1 MGWLERVTAIFAG
14 VAVVSAVSLMVARS
28 EEGPVRSQA
37 SVSVTT
43 PAPTTAASVPSIA
56 SPSRAPQTLPP
67 TPTNVGAITTTGV
80 TTVREHSW
88 FASKSREILP
98 PGVLLPVYERK
109 GDFFKIFTPNERIG
123 WVHASKAQTHAKA
136 TARATS
142 LGEATIVLDPGHGGH
157 LPGARGPGGLAEM
170 VPNLDIARRVAEE
183 LSVGR
188 VFLTRNEGHAGL
200 AYRSSLANRL
210 NADAFISLHN
220 NALPDRINSQ
230 TPGSETYYQQ
240 RSAGSKRLAGLIY
253 EELARAFKQYKI
265 LWGRDPFAG
274 AKYRIGEHGHD
285 YYAVLR
291 RTLVPAVIVEGM
303 FITHGPEEKLL
314 ARADVR
320 EVYAEAVA
328 RAITRYFNTKD
339 TGSGFKD
346 PYAKPTPQC
355 KIAGCFEH
363 RK

>member
-28 EEGPVRSQA
+28 EEEVVSRA
-37 SVSVTT
+37 SVTVTT
-43 PAPTTAASVPSIA
+43 PAPRTAPPATAAPTARPTARAITA
-56 SPSRAPQTLPP
+56 SPT
-67 TPTNVGAITTTGV
+67 TVGALSTTGV
-80 TTVREHSW
+80 TTVREHSS
-88 FASKSREILP
+88 FASKAREVVGA
-98 PGVLLPVYERK
+98 GVLLPVYERR
-109 GDFFKIFTPNERIG
+109 GDFYKVFTPNERLG
-123 WVHASKAQTHAKA
+123 WVHASKARTYPKVAQR
-136 TARATS
+136 ARS
-142 LGEATIVLDPGHGGH
+142 LKDATIVLDPGHGGH
-157 LPGARGPGGLAEM
+157 LPGARGPSGLAEA
-170 VPNLDIARRVAEE
+170 VPNFDIAQRVADE
-183 LSVGR
+183 LSVAR
-188 VFLTRNEGHAGL
+188 VFLTRGDGHAGL

-220 NALPDRINSQ
+220 NALPDRVNSK

-240 RSAGSKRLAGLIY
+240 RSKGSKRLAGLIY
-253 EELARAFKQYKI
+253 EEVSSALSRFKI

-274 AKYRIGEHGHD
+274 AKYRRGEGGHD

-303 FITHGPEEKLL
+303 FVTHRPEEALL
-314 ARADVR
+314 RRADVR
-320 EVYAEAVA
+320 ELYAEAVA
-328 RAITRYFNTKD
+328 RGVRRYFETD
-339 TGSGFKD
+339 DAGSGFRD